1 MERILVSLNRFELE
15 DINELRIIDR
25 LVLKLFFM
33 SVKVSQE
40 YGVLQLSY

>member
-1 MERILVSLNRFELE
+1 MEMILVSLNRFELE
-15 DINELRIIDR
+15 DINDLRIIDR
-25 LVLKLFFM
+25 LVLKLFV